1 MDLSSIFRFSDM
13 VEYFPKILS
22 RFPVTL
28 LIVVVSVAGGLV
40 LGFILA
46 AARIFKIPVLKE
58 LAALYISFVRGTPIL
73 VQLFVVY
80 YGLPLLVAPLG
91 VDINHWS
98 KLFFV
103 LVTYLL
109 NDGAFMSE
117 IIRSSIESV
126 PKGQL
131 EAAASVGLT
140 TFQTYKRIIIP
151 QAFKIAAPAF
161 GTRVIGSF
169 QATAMAFTLG
179 IIDIMGQ
186 VKAIGTR
193 TNRVLEGYVDA
204 AIIFIIVSYLLERL
218 FTWMEH
224 RLNGQTRRKEN
235 GIALCVF
242 VCFYSDRENMGSSAG
257 YFAADFCSP
266 VYRFPFWC
274 SLCGD
279 PPLQCSFC
287 SFVFKK

>member
-28 LIVVVSVAGGLV
+28 LIVVVRVAGGLV
-40 LGFILA
+40 L
-46 AARIFKIPVLKE
+46 KIPVLKE

-117 IIRSSIESV
+117 IIRSCIESV
-126 PKGQL
+126 P
-131 EAAASVGLT
+131 
-140 TFQTYKRIIIP
+140 
-151 QAFKIAAPAF
+151 
-161 GTRVIGSF
+161 
-169 QATAMAFTLG
+169 
-179 IIDIMGQ
+179 
-186 VKAIGTR
+186 
-193 TNRVLEGYVDA
+193 
-204 AIIFIIVSYLLERL
+204 
-218 FTWMEH
+218 
-224 RLNGQTRRKEN
+224 
-235 GIALCVF
+235 
-242 VCFYSDRENMGSSAG
+242 
-257 YFAADFCSP
+257 
-266 VYRFPFWC
+266 
-274 SLCGD
+274 
-279 PPLQCSFC
+279 
-287 SFVFKK
+287 

>member
-13 VEYFPKILS
+13 LEYFPKILS
-22 RFPVTL
+22 RFSVTL
-28 LIVVVSVAGGLV
+28 LIVVVSVAGWGVGLVLV

-46 AARIFKIPVLKE
+46 AARIFKIPVLRE
-58 LAALYISFVRGTPIL
+58 LAALYISFVRGTPVL

-126 PKGQL
+126 PKGQR

-140 TFQTYKRIIIP
+140 TFQAYKRIIIP
-151 QAFKIAAPAF
+151 QAFKIAAHSF

-169 QATAMAFTLG
+169 P
-179 IIDIMGQ
+179 
-186 VKAIGTR
+186 
-193 TNRVLEGYVDA
+193 
-204 AIIFIIVSYLLERL
+204 RL
-218 FTWMEH
+218 FRQH
-224 RLNGQTRRKEN
+224 
-235 GIALCVF
+235 
-242 VCFYSDRENMGSSAG
+242 
-257 YFAADFCSP
+257 
-266 VYRFPFWC
+266 FPF
-274 SLCGD
+274 
-279 PPLQCSFC
+279 FATI
-287 SFVFKK
+287 

>member
-13 VEYFPKILS
+13 LEYFPKILS

-46 AARIFKIPVLKE
+46 AARIFKIPVLRE

-161 GTRVIGSF
+161 GTRVVG
-169 QATAMAFTLG
+169 FTLG

-235 GIALCVF
+235 GIAL
-242 VCFYSDRENMGSSAG
+242 
-257 YFAADFCSP
+257 
-266 VYRFPFWC
+266 
-274 SLCGD
+274 
-279 PPLQCSFC
+279 
-287 SFVFKK
+287 

>member
-1 MDLSSIFRFSDM
+1 
-13 VEYFPKILS
+13 
-22 RFPVTL
+22 
-28 LIVVVSVAGGLV
+28 
-40 LGFILA
+40 
-46 AARIFKIPVLKE
+46 
-58 LAALYISFVRGTPIL
+58 
-73 VQLFVVY
+73 
-80 YGLPLLVAPLG
+80 
-91 VDINHWS
+91 
-98 KLFFV
+98 
-103 LVTYLL
+103 
-109 NDGAFMSE
+109 MSE

-235 GIALCVF
+235 GIAFEFSYVF
-242 VCFYSDRENMGSSAG
+242 TVIGKIWEAMSVTLLLT
-257 YFAADFCSP
+257 FAP
-266 VYRFPFWC
+266 LVYRFPFWC

-287 SFVFKK
+287 SFVFKKCV

>member
-103 LVTYLL
+103 LVTYCLL
-109 NDGAFMSE
+109 YTS
-117 IIRSSIESV
+117 
-126 PKGQL
+126 
-131 EAAASVGLT
+131 
-140 TFQTYKRIIIP
+140 
-151 QAFKIAAPAF
+151 
-161 GTRVIGSF
+161 
-169 QATAMAFTLG
+169 
-179 IIDIMGQ
+179 
-186 VKAIGTR
+186 
-193 TNRVLEGYVDA
+193 DA
-204 AIIFIIVSYLLERL
+204 A
-218 FTWMEH
+218 
-224 RLNGQTRRKEN
+224 
-235 GIALCVF
+235 
-242 VCFYSDRENMGSSAG
+242 D
-257 YFAADFCSP
+257 D
-266 VYRFPFWC
+266 
-274 SLCGD
+274 
-279 PPLQCSFC
+279 
-287 SFVFKK
+287 

>member
-161 GTRVIGSF
+161 GTRVVGSF

-193 TNRVLEGYVDA
+193 TNRVLEGYVNA

-235 GIALCVF
+235 GIAL
-242 VCFYSDRENMGSSAG
+242 
-257 YFAADFCSP
+257 
-266 VYRFPFWC
+266 
-274 SLCGD
+274 
-279 PPLQCSFC
+279 
-287 SFVFKK
+287 